1 MKKLIVVL
9 LLAAAPVLG
18 FAAGGGAH
26 LDDANIDVS
35 DQASLQ
41 RGCQDFRQLLPELP
55 LGPVPALQPYRKGP
69 GAHRGRGEGEPDVHH
84 RQVW

>member
-18 FAAGGGAH
+18 FAAGGAH
-26 LDDANIDVS
+26 LDDADIDVS

-41 RGCQDFRQLLPELP
+41 RGARIF
-55 LGPVPALQPYRKGP
+55 VN
-69 GAHRGRGEGEPDVHH
+69 
-84 RQVW
+84 